1 MRNILLSTA
10 AVVALSLGAAPVI
23 AQTQSPGSSETAPGQ
38 IKPPATS
45 SETPGKSESAPGQ
58 NRPSASSAA
67 PGQSEAAPGRSQSS
81 TVSPGAPSGQQAQ
94 PQQREGSSS
103 RDASNAASTQ
113 RQNPDEAGTAKSQ
126 GTSTA
131 SESPTRSQQNASQS
145 ASGTQERRAPDSTS
159 TSDTSGNA
167 QQRSTT
173 SSSQQSTQSES
184 ATAAQ
189 QNSTAQQSG
198 STGSSTNAVAKLD
211 TEKRTKVTQAFSST
225 NVNTVTNVNFNV
237 SVGTT
242 ITEEVRLAPLPA
254 EVIRIVPQYRGYSYV
269 VVRDEI
275 VIVEPRTKKIV
286 EVIHKSGGPRK
297 SASISLSSEQR
308 KKFKTTV
315 ETTGSTRTSTSK
327 IEIREG
333 VTLPQEVEILDVPQ
347 TIISDVPEL
356 RTYRYVIIGDEI
368 ALVEPE
374 TRRVIEVIE

>member
-1 MRNILLSTA
+1 MS
-10 AVVALSLGAAPVI
+10 SGA
-23 AQTQSPGSSETAPGQ
+23 S
-38 IKPPATS
+38 
-45 SETPGKSESAPGQ
+45 
-58 NRPSASSAA
+58 
-67 PGQSEAAPGRSQSS
+67 
-81 TVSPGAPSGQQAQ
+81 SGQQAQ

-131 SESPTRSQQNASQS
+131 SESPMRSQQNTSQS

-159 TSDTSGNA
+159 TSTSETSGTA

-184 ATAAQ
+184 ATSAQ
-189 QNSTAQQSG
+189 QNSAAQQSG

-211 TEKRTKVTQAFSST
+211 TEKRTEVTQAFSST
-225 NVNTVTNVNFNV
+225 NVNTVTKVNFNV

-286 EVIHKSGGPRK
+286 EVIHKSGSPRK

-356 RTYRYVIIGDEI
+356 RTYRYVVIGDEI